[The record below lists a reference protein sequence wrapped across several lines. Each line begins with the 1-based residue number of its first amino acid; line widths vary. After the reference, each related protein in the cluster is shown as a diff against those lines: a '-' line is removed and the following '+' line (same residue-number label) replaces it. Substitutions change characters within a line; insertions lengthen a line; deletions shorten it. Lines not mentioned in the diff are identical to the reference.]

1 MIKTC
6 LLASVVIAAA
16 AGAAHASPEAGS
28 FGLGAEF
35 QLSGL
40 GGVSGTYDA
49 GAFHA
54 GLALGLAD
62 KDAAGDTVFQV
73 AGRFFW
79 HVAGSAQADFSLGGS
94 VGLETVTIP
103 AMAMMN
109 STTDVNVYIEPG
121 FQIRAFIVPHV
132 ALSFTGGISIGVAH
146 DSTVVI
152 TGQGLDGEAGVTYYF

>member
-6 LLASVVIAAA
+6 LFASVVLAAA
-16 AGAAHASPEAGS
+16 AGAAHASPVAGD

-49 GAFHA
+49 GMFHA
-54 GLALGLAD
+54 GLSLGLQD
-62 KDAAGDTVFQV
+62 KDAAGDTLFQV

-79 HVAGSAQADFSLGGS
+79 HVAGGAQADFSLGGS

-103 AMAMMN
+103 AMGVMN